1 MRASART
8 ILVQKPLIVLE
19 TYSCED
25 LQAILKVLKVNF
37 VVVVVVECYI
47 ITLKL
52 KMSLNF

>member
-1 MRASART
+1 MT

-37 VVVVVVECYI
+37 VVVVVVVECYI